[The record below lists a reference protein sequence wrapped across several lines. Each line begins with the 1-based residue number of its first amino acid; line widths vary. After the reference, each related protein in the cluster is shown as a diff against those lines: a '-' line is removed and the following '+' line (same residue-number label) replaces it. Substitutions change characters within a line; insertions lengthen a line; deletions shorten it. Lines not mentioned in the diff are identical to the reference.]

1 MSDTTAMFGYVQYD
15 ATELARLDTL
25 FNDAVQSIEDNSPH
39 QYAPTI
45 SAINAASGPTH
56 PNGQV
61 VILTAD
67 NAGVKA
73 GALFKRAA
81 NKWWFAGG
89 QVANIATFLG
99 TLSSNLGT
107 EPGASFYDLGD
118 SLPKVFI
125 TGTGAWRVTAPTPR
139 YATITKTT
147 ALQKI
152 RTVVD
157 PVTFQTVAE
166 GDSAFFSSADQ
177 THISIPD
184 DGRYAITA
192 QIRVNS
198 GNIEIAYS
206 IGVNDVIIPRSI
218 INAGDR
224 NAIAWPTCRG
234 TFEVD
239 LSAGDKVSVHAQR
252 FGGVDSQ
259 FTTDATWVQIR
270 KVLD

>member
-1 MSDTTAMFGYVQYD
+1 MSDETTMFGYVQYD

-25 FNDAVQSIEDNSPH
+25 FNDAIQSIEDNSPH

-89 QVANIATFLG
+89 QVANLATFLG
-99 TLSSNLGT
+99 TLGSNLGT

-118 SLPKVFI
+118 SLPKVF
-125 TGTGAWRVTAPTPR
+125 TSGTGAWRVTAPTLL
-139 YATITKTT
+139 YATVTKTQD
-147 ALQKI
+147 LQNL
-152 RTVVD
+152 RTTIDV
-157 PVTFQTVAE
+157 VTFQTLVE
-166 GDSAFFSSADQ
+166 GDSAFNPAA
-177 THISIPD
+177 HPEYVSIPE
-184 DGRYAITA
+184 DGRYLISG
-192 QIRVNS
+192 QLRVNG
-198 GNIEIAYS
+198 GNIETAFS
-206 IGVNDVIIPRSI
+206 LAVNGAVIPRTI

-224 NAIAWPTCRG
+224 NNIAWPICRG
-234 TFEVD
+234 SYELD
-239 LSAGDKVSVHAQR
+239 LEAGDQVSMRAQR
-252 FGGVDSQ
+252 FGGVDTRI
-259 FTTDATWVQIR
+259 TTDATWMQIR
-270 KVLD
+270 KVT